1 MAPPNVASQG
11 TFDANRRQLTPS
23 CRGSRALPA
32 RRDGR
37 TVNAIMRLPF
47 WKSAAIVIPIDD
59 SDGWYDHQMGPIV
72 HSFAV
77 NTGSTANSD
86 ELHLR

>member
-1 MAPPNVASQG
+1 MLPVKGHSMRI
-11 TFDANRRQLTPS
+11 RRQLTPTPPPG
-23 CRGSRALPA
+23 CWGSRALSA

-47 WKSAAIVIPIDD
+47 WKSAAIVILYDD